1 MKAGR
6 YQLSKVKEPYGEDV
20 FTKGSQLRSVGNTI
34 TKNFQF
40 RYLASGIMNTA
51 STAIVKGSHTAQASK
66 DSKNHEKNGTENG
79 IILAVN
85 AAHGLPTNVP
95 DDDDEDF
102 I

>member
-1 MKAGR
+1 M
-6 YQLSKVKEPYGEDV
+6 
-20 FTKGSQLRSVGNTI
+20 
-34 TKNFQF
+34 
-40 RYLASGIMNTA
+40 
-51 STAIVKGSHTAQASK
+51 KGSHLAQSSK